1 LLLLLIT
8 HTPHSLLLL
17 IVCTHTRTSCY
28 CWFCTQKLID
38 WVCALFVVDCETLLM
53 IVFPKKKEQNL
64 LLCMWSR
71 FYSYCTY
78 PDSLASYYIYIYVCV
93 CIATYLILVIGACR
107 TLTFKVL
114 LDNHESMQNNELYD
128 EWKSCLVQNVLSII
142 VSMNNSLARGDKIPE
157 FYYLNFNFKNE
168 NLGIFFHHGSCEL
181 PKIIFCCKFL
191 PICNKQFCKRNI
203 LSQVPCFSKNNL
215 PKKNNNK
222 LFFGLQHEKMLK
234 ISQLS

>member
-1 LLLLLIT
+1 MYALDVVECAVASCSTLTSLLLLLLLIGVHSLLVVVDCAHAIDVVNCARTTLLLLLIT

-78 PDSLASYYIYIYVCV
+78 PDSLASYYIYICVCV
-93 CIATYLILVIGACR
+93 CIATYLVLVIGACR

-128 EWKSCLVQNVLSII
+128 EWKSCLVWNVLSII

-157 FYYLNFNFKNE
+157 FY
-168 NLGIFFHHGSCEL
+168 
-181 PKIIFCCKFL
+181 
-191 PICNKQFCKRNI
+191 
-203 LSQVPCFSKNNL
+203 
-215 PKKNNNK
+215 
-222 LFFGLQHEKMLK
+222 
-234 ISQLS
+234 